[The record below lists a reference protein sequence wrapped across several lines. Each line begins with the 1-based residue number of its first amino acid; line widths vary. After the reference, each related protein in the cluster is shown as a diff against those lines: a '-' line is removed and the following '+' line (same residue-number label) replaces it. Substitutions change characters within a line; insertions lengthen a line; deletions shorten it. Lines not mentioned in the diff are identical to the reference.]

1 MNLMITCCVEKVLVA
16 SYVSANDRDFEAVFM
31 SDLSC
36 ITSLGNL
43 TFALRTAAKRT
54 ERRER
59 EFKDAIESD
68 ANSHLYI

>member
-1 MNLMITCCVEKVLVA
+1 MITCCVVKVLVA
-16 SYVSANDRDFEAVFM
+16 SYVSANDRCTEAVFM

-59 EFKDAIESD
+59 EFKCAIESD
-68 ANSHLYI
+68 ANIHLYI